1 MQYDMHYY
9 AIYTL
14 ASAAGIPRPDAETIA
29 LASQSVDDQCIED
42 FRQLPT
48 GEAVYGI
55 ATAHHPL
62 NAGERV
68 LSHIHDDSRLVWLP
82 FHFFPGNTGSTFS
95 ERLITRKN
103 SPLINHLLDFYI
115 SPQSIDANKPY
126 ILELLGIALHVY
138 ADTFS
143 HYGFSG
149 IAAADNRVTP
159 NSIVLDTE
167 SLHPSIIAYL
177 QHKAQELSAN
187 LANIGRL
194 GHGGVLT
201 YPDLP
206 YLRWSYEDAH
216 QVRIARDNPADYLDA
231 CAYLYDRLVD
241 FAKLYYLDA
250 YPPTAPWR
258 TLKASIQLLIQTP
271 GTGDMREENWLDAI
285 AKNEIPGVTEVPSR
299 YSSARWQEDFNTWV
313 NEKELQTLREST
325 QYKFICAAYYHR
337 DFVLKNFLPARG
349 LVIA

>member
-14 ASAAGIPRPDAETIA
+14 ASAAGIPKPDAETIA

-62 NAGERV
+62 NAGARV

-82 FHFFPGNTGSTFS
+82 FHFFPGNSGTTFT

-103 SPLINHLLDFYI
+103 SALINQLLDFYI
-115 SPQSIDANKPY
+115 SSQSIEANKPY
-126 ILELLGIALHVY
+126 ILELLGIALHAY

-149 IAAADNRVTP
+149 IATASNRITP
-159 NSIVLDTE
+159 NSISLDTD

-177 QHKAQELSAN
+177 EHKAMELNAD
-187 LANIGRL
+187 LANSAEL

-206 YLRWSYEDAH
+206 YLRWSYEDAN
-216 QVRIARDNPADYLDA
+216 QVRVQRDNPIDYLDA
-231 CAYLYDRLVD
+231 CAFLYDRLVD
-241 FAKLYYLDA
+241 FSKLYYLEA
-250 YPPTAPWR
+250 YPPAAPWR
-258 TLKASIQLLIQTP
+258 TLKTSIQNLLQMP
-271 GTGDMREENWLDAI
+271 GTGDMREQNWLDAI
-285 AKNEIPGVTEVPSR
+285 AGNQIPGVTEQPAR
-299 YSSARWQEDFNTWV
+299 YSSTRWLEEFNTWV
-313 NEKELQTLREST
+313 NEKELKTLRDST